1 MSGGLI
7 QLVAY
12 GDQDLFITKDPQITF
27 FKIVYRRHTNF
38 STEMIQQPFINTP
51 DFGKR
56 VTCILSRNGD
66 LIRKLYVVAIL
77 PSIPTFI
84 NDDGQIEVVAK
95 FAWVNRVG

>member
-1 MSGGLI
+1 MTGGLI

-12 GDQDLFITKDPQITF
+12 GPQDIFLISDPQITF

-38 STEMIQQPFINTP
+38 STEVIPQFFTHAP

-66 LIRKLYVVAIL
+66 LI
-77 PSIPTFI
+77 SF
-84 NDDGQIEVVAK
+84 
-95 FAWVNRVG
+95 